1 RTTGRSSRRRGEAFI
16 PPSRS
21 PPACTPAPRPR
32 GRPPPASARKAT
44 LFRGLGIF
52 PHGLPPGLA
61 SSMVRAP
68 SLRGLYAP
76 ARRRTSCMFEN
87 LGKRI
92 QTFFLILIIALLS
105 LIMAVVG
112 FGAPGSEG
120 CNVQG
125 PGYAAR
131 VYGETITAGDFQA
144 AYRAAGFAD
153 QPIDTQR
160 AQRWREYLLDGL
172 VEREL
177 LVHEAERL
185 GYSIEPAEV
194 MRTVAKDEVLLLS
207 GPVDAPAGFPA
218 GRLQYSFRDRDD
230 KFSTDRL
237 RRFIQNYLRR
247 SVEEFTEWQARETL
261 AQRMRDTITA
271 SVEVSPRE
279 VWDAYVTETERA
291 SISYVRFGPADYRD
305 QVEM

>member
-1 RTTGRSSRRRGEAFI
+1 
-16 PPSRS
+16 
-21 PPACTPAPRPR
+21 
-32 GRPPPASARKAT
+32 
-44 LFRGLGIF
+44 
-52 PHGLPPGLA
+52 
-61 SSMVRAP
+61 
-68 SLRGLYAP
+68 
-76 ARRRTSCMFEN
+76 
-87 LGKRI
+87 
-92 QTFFLILIIALLS
+92 ALLS

-305 QVEM
+305 QVEMTPEAIAAWMNEHQEEVDAEYQRQGHRYRNLEEQVRARHILLRVAENAPEEERNAKRAEAEELLRRAQAGE